1 MLSSSTA
8 GMSLPMRSDITISV
22 KNLTK
27 TYRIFGHP
35 GDRIKQALT
44 LGRISF
50 HQKFTALQDVSFEI
64 QKGESVG
71 IIGRNGS
78 GKSTLLQ
85 LICGILKPTSG
96 SVEVNGQIS
105 ALLELGAGFNPEFTG
120 RENVYFQGAV
130 MGLMKE
136 EMDERFDDI
145 AAFADIG
152 NFIDQPVRTYSSGM
166 FVRLAFAVA
175 ISFNPEI
182 LVIDEALSVGDAV
195 FQHKAKKQIQHLR
208 DSGTSLFLVS
218 HDRNAITAMCNRCIL
233 LDKGQ
238 LVMDAAPA
246 EVMDYYYAIM
256 AARSGETVLQT
267 LSGSGQT
274 QTVSGSG
281 EAVVERIALVDAA
294 GREVEAVV
302 PGQEVALE
310 FLVRTHQAIP
320 RLVLGFTIRDQFG
333 QEVYGINTNSFNQA
347 LTDVLEDCQYLF
359 RFSFAVN
366 IGVGTYSIS
375 TALVSTNDHLTNNYE
390 SRDLAHFFSVHNTGQ
405 KPFGGVAWLNPS
417 LEITQA

>member
-1 MLSSSTA
+1 MN
-8 GMSLPMRSDITISV
+8 DIAISV

-44 LGRISF
+44 LGRVRF
-50 HQKFTALQDVSFEI
+50 HREFTALQDVSFDI
-64 QKGESVG
+64 KKGETVG

-96 SVEVNGQIS
+96 TVKVNGRIS

-120 RENVYFQGAV
+120 RENVYFHGAMV
-130 MGLMKE
+130 GLTKSKME
-136 EMDERFDDI
+136 ARFDGI

-152 NFIDQPVRTYSSGM
+152 EFIDQPVRTYSSGM
-166 FVRLAFAVA
+166 YVRLAFAVA
-175 ISFNPEI
+175 ISSDPEI

-195 FQHKAKKQIQHLR
+195 FQHKSKKRIKQLR
-208 DSGTSLFLVS
+208 DSGTSLLLVS

-256 AARSGETVLQT
+256 AAKSGEAVQQT

-274 QTVSGSG
+274 QTVSGTG
-281 EAVVERIALVDAA
+281 EAVVERISLLDAA

-302 PGQEVALE
+302 PGQEVILE
-310 FLVRTHQAIP
+310 FQVRTHQAVP
-320 RLVLGFTIRDQFG
+320 RLILGFTIRDQFG
-333 QEVYGINTNSFNQA
+333 QPVYGINTNSFDQA
-347 LTDVLEDCQYLF
+347 LMNAPEGRQYVF
-359 RFSFAVN
+359 RFSFAAN

-375 TALVSTNDHLTNNYE
+375 TALVSTNDRFTNNYE
-390 SRDLAHFFSVHNTGQ
+390 CRDLAHFFAVRNTGQ
-405 KPFGGVAWLNPS
+405 KPFAGVAWLNPS
-417 LEITQA
+417 LEIRQA

>member
-1 MLSSSTA
+1 MSS
-8 GMSLPMRSDITISV
+8 LMRSDIVISV

-50 HQKFTALQDVSFEI
+50 HQKFTALQDISFEI
-64 QKGESVG
+64 TKGESVG
-71 IIGRNGS
+71 IIGCNGS

-96 SVEVNGQIS
+96 SVEVAGQIS

-136 EMDERFDDI
+136 EMDDRFDDI
-145 AAFADIG
+145 ASFADIG
-152 NFIDQPVRTYSSGM
+152 EFIDQPVRTYSSGM

-175 ISFNPEI
+175 ISFKPEI
-182 LVIDEALSVGDAV
+182 LVIDEALSVGDAI
-195 FQHKAKKQIQHLR
+195 FQHKSKKRIQQLR

-218 HDRNAITAMCNRCIL
+218 HDRNAITAMCDRCIL

-238 LVMDAAPA
+238 LQMDAAPM

-256 AARSGETVLQT
+256 AARSGETALQT
-267 LSGSGQT
+267 LSRSGQA
-274 QTVSGSG
+274 QMISGSG
-281 EAVVERIALVDAA
+281 EAVVERIALVDEA
-294 GREVEAVV
+294 GREVQAVV
-302 PGQEVALE
+302 PGQEVTLE
-310 FLVRTHQAIP
+310 FRIRTHQAIP

-333 QEVYGINTNSFNQA
+333 QQVYGINTNSFNQA
-347 LTDVLEDCQYLF
+347 LTDVPKDRQYLF
-359 RFSFAVN
+359 RFSFATN
-366 IGVGTYSIS
+366 IGGGTYSIS
-375 TALVSTNDHLTNNYE
+375 TALVSTNDRFTNNYE
-390 SRDLAHFFSVHNTGQ
+390 CRDLAHFFTVHITGQ
-405 KPFGGVAWLNPS
+405 KLFGGVAWLNPS